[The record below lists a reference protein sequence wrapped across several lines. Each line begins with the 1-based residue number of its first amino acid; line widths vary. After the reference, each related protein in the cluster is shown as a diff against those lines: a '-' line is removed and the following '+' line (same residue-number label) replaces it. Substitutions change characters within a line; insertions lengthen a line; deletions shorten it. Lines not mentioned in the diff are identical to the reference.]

1 MEGKF
6 EITNNDGTLELTL
19 SGGLDAGN
27 APDLSNRLQDFKGQN
42 ISKLVVFAKE
52 LDYIASAGI
61 RVIIFAV
68 QKILKPGSDA
78 YFIGAQ
84 PDVKSVIEMTGLDDA
99 LILQDTYEG

>member
-6 EITNNDGTLELTL
+6 DVVNSNGTLEVTLT
-19 SGGLDAGN
+19 GGLDAGN
-27 APDLSNRLQDFKGQN
+27 APTLSDKLMEYKGQE
-42 ISKLVVFAKE
+42 ITKMVLFVKG

-68 QKILKPGSDA
+68 QKILRPGSDA

-84 PDVKSVIEMTGLDDA
+84 PDVLSVIEMTGLDDA
-99 LILQDTYEG
+99 LILQEKYEN